1 MNYRLILIFIFIS
14 VSTIKKSQAQTKE
27 ELWSISPVNQF
38 GFSYGRGRLSSYNYE
53 DTLGKSYFTPY
64 RNHNFNISFSY
75 GRLISNKIKLSTGLS
90 INFMET
96 SHLLSFD
103 TAQVPGSGK
112 YINEKHYYSGV
123 YAFGSVPYDYSYTII
138 PLYLDFML
146 ADIHNRHQFWIG
158 AGANFSFFHNIIYGT
173 SSGIGYQDSLTFPL
187 FNIESTYGI
196 KSFITMPSL
205 RFYYTYYITP
215 VQQICIGFSARY
227 NSVNIMEGVYK
238 FMPELP
244 QSYAAGKVSNTF
256 SYIGM
261 TFGYS
266 FNNRK
271 HNYLKNNSLLHS
283 KKLFPDKNEQIP
295 DKNEIVPW
303 FNLFTSNFF
312 PNKTPDG
319 IRAYNPSSKLTRTMM
334 LGAFFKKYLN
344 NNYSWEAGFRID
356 GTAIGSP
363 NTFIAQTVFIAD
375 IPTGIN
381 KQFKLSKRWNM
392 EAGLNIY
399 PFINI
404 YDPTGRTY
412 TNNYNSAGV
421 IVFSDT
427 FDIYSYNL
435 IGFGFN
441 PNLRFSFDLKNR
453 NKLYILLQY
462 NIDAVKSFDMNYY
475 MSQNGSGYYHGFY
488 TYRRNFL
495 NLSFGYGFTGKL
507 HRWRKHN
514 SN

>member
-1 MNYRLILIFIFIS
+1 
-14 VSTIKKSQAQTKE
+14 
-27 ELWSISPVNQF
+27 
-38 GFSYGRGRLSSYNYE
+38 
-53 DTLGKSYFTPY
+53 
-64 RNHNFNISFSY
+64 
-75 GRLISNKIKLSTGLS
+75 
-90 INFMET
+90 
-96 SHLLSFD
+96 
-103 TAQVPGSGK
+103 
-112 YINEKHYYSGV
+112 
-123 YAFGSVPYDYSYTII
+123 
-138 PLYLDFML
+138 
-146 ADIHNRHQFWIG
+146 
-158 AGANFSFFHNIIYGT
+158 
-173 SSGIGYQDSLTFPL
+173 
-187 FNIESTYGI
+187 
-196 KSFITMPSL
+196 
-205 RFYYTYYITP
+205 
-215 VQQICIGFSARY
+215 
-227 NSVNIMEGVYK
+227 
-238 FMPELP
+238 
-244 QSYAAGKVSNTF
+244 
-256 SYIGM
+256 
-261 TFGYS
+261 
-266 FNNRK
+266 
-271 HNYLKNNSLLHS
+271 
-283 KKLFPDKNEQIP
+283 
-295 DKNEIVPW
+295 
-303 FNLFTSNFF
+303 
-312 PNKTPDG
+312 
-319 IRAYNPSSKLTRTMM
+319 MM

-344 NNYSWEAGFRID
+344 NNYSWEAGFRIN

-375 IPTGIN
+375 IPAGIN

-462 NIDAVKSFDMNYY
+462 NIDAVKSFDMDYY